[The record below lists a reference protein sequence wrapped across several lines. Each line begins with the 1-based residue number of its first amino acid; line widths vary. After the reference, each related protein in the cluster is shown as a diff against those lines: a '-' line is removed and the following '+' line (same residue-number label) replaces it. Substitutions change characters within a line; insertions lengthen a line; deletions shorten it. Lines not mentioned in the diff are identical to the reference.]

1 MHIPE
6 KIKRAFRERAAS
18 ATMTKERNHTFEM
31 LDKGRLQDAEPEPG
45 RMERRCKA
53 LLKTD
58 RQMVEAMATGRESI
72 QGATTDFLGVAFLE
86 RARLAARAVARVASR
101 DGDGF
106 GSGFM
111 IAPGLF
117 LTNNH
122 VLPDIAAAN
131 DALIEFDY
139 ELDVNDQPKR
149 ITRFA
154 LDPKKFFITSA
165 ESKFDFTIVAVGD
178 RQGRGPALSAYGHV
192 PLLGTGDKHV
202 LGEWVNIVQHPD
214 ADLKQITLRENL
226 LVSRLEHVLH
236 YKADT
241 MPGSSG
247 SPVFNDQ
254 WEAIA
259 LHHYGEPFRQKG
271 RKGMDLNEGIRV
283 SAIVRALKDET
294 FKPING
300 SRKLL
305 EPVVNAVRGEMRT
318 DGPVLIEDGGDDR
331 RTVRIGADGTATI
344 TLPLEISMKLPQA
357 ELRAGSHSNNHVGAG
372 ESVTIDDRYNNRKGY
387 DPKFLGG
394 TSIPLPVMTAAMKA
408 KAAKLLSPGAG
419 NSPHELKYEHFS
431 LVMSAQR
438 RMAFFT
444 AANINGT
451 SWKQMDRDGNLGGGE
466 ATEKWFQD
474 PRIAAEDQCQ
484 QPMYDGQP
492 KYPLRFDRGHLI
504 RREYPNWG
512 TATVA
517 KRANADTFHFTNC
530 TPQAAV
536 FNQSAKHWQGIEN
549 YVIRNAEEG
558 DENVTVFVGPVFNAR
573 DPQWNDVRV
582 PRKFWK
588 ILVRKVGG
596 TLRTTGFLADQTE
609 QMDPALDAV
618 KGHESMGAEDFD
630 IMSDSVALR
639 QCRITEI
646 ERLTKLKF
654 GTLRDHDTYDG
665 GGEAVRESGTV
676 TRLVRSY
683 REVRL

>member
-1 MHIPE
+1 MHVPE
-6 KIKRAFRERAAS
+6 KIKRAFRDRAAGKE
-18 ATMTKERNHTFEM
+18 MTQQRNHTFAMEA
-31 LDKGRLQDAEPEPG
+31 KGRLQDADQEPG

-58 RQMVEAMATGRESI
+58 RQMIESMATGRESI
-72 QGATTDFLGVAFLE
+72 QGATTDFLGVSFLE

-111 IAPGLF
+111 VAPGLF

-122 VLPDIAAAN
+122 VLPDMAAAK
-131 DALIEFDY
+131 DALIEFDF

-149 ITRFA
+149 ITRFE

-165 ESKFDFTIVAVGD
+165 ESKFDFTIVAVGE
-178 RQGRGPALSAYGHV
+178 RVGRGPALSSYGHV

-202 LGEWVNIVQHPD
+202 IGEWVNIVQHPD
-214 ADLKQITLRENL
+214 ADLKQITIRENL

-236 YKADT
+236 YRADT

-259 LHHYGEPFRQKG
+259 LHHYGEPFRQRG
-271 RKGMDLNEGIRV
+271 RKGRDLNEGIRV
-283 SAIVRALKDET
+283 SAIVKALKDENL
-294 FKPING
+294 KPVSG
-300 SRKLL
+300 SKRLL
-305 EPVVNAVRGEMRT
+305 DPVVNATRGELRT
-318 DGPVLIEDGGDDR
+318 DGPVQIDDGSGDG
-331 RTVRIGADGTATI
+331 RTLRIGADGTATI
-344 TLPLEISMKLPQA
+344 TLPLEISLKLPTV
-357 ELRAGSHSNNHVGAG
+357 EMDGGSRTSDRSVGG
-372 ESVTIDDRYNNRKGY
+372 ESVTIDQRYDNRDGY
-387 DPKFLGG
+387 DPKFLKGDP
-394 TSIPLPVMTAAMKA
+394 IALPTMTAAMKK
-408 KAAKLLSPGAG
+408 KAAKLLAPNTG
-419 NSPHELKYEHFS
+419 HELKYAHFS
-431 LVMSAQR
+431 VVMNAQR

-444 AANINGT
+444 ATNINGKL
-451 SWKQMDRDGNLGGGE
+451 WKQMSRDGVLGGGE

-474 PRIAAEDQCQ
+474 PRIAEEDQCE
-484 QPMYDGQP
+484 QPMYDEQP
-492 KYPLRFDRGHLI
+492 KYPLRFDRGHLV

-558 DENVTVFVGPVFNAR
+558 DENVSVFVGPVFNTK
-573 DPQWNDVRV
+573 DPEWKGVRV

-588 ILVRKVGG
+588 ILVRKVDGE
-596 TLRTTGFLADQTE
+596 LRATGFLADQTE
-609 QMDPALDAV
+609 QMEPALDA
-618 KGHESMGAEDFD
+618 AEDFD
-630 IMSDSVALR
+630 TMSDSVAMR

-646 ERLTKLKF
+646 ERLSKLKF
-654 GTLRDHDTYDG
+654 GTLRTHDTFDS
-665 GGEAVRESGTV
+665 GGESVREKGAV
-676 TRLVRSY
+676 TRAIASFRD
-683 REVRL
+683 VRL

>member
-1 MHIPE
+1 MQIPE

-18 ATMTKERNHTFEM
+18 ATMTQERNHTFEM
-31 LDKGRLQDAEPEPG
+31 LDKGRLKDAEPEPD

-58 RQMVEAMATGRESI
+58 RQMVEAMANGRESI

-86 RARLAARAVARVASR
+86 RARQAARAVARVASR

-117 LTNNH
+117 ITNNH
-122 VLPDIAAAN
+122 VLPDIDAAN

-149 ITRFA
+149 ITRFE
-154 LDPKKFFITSA
+154 LDPKKLFITSA

-178 RQGRGPALSAYGHV
+178 RKGRGPALSAYGYV

-214 ADLKQITLRENL
+214 ADLKQITIRENL

-305 EPVVNAVRGEMRT
+305 EPVVNAVRGEIREQ
-318 DGPVLIEDGGDDR
+318 GPVTIDDDGNDE
-331 RTVRIGADGTATI
+331 RTVRIGPDGTATI

-357 ELRAGSHSNNHVGAG
+357 ELPSGSRSNDRGGAG
-372 ESVTIDDRYNNRKGY
+372 ESVTIDERYTNRKGY

-394 TSIPLPVMTAAMKA
+394 TPIPLPTLTTAMKA
-408 KAAKLLSPGAG
+408 KAAKLLSPGTG
-419 NSPHELKYEHFS
+419 NNPHELKYEHFS
-431 LVMSAQR
+431 VVMNAQR

-451 SWKQMDRDGNLGGGE
+451 LWKQMDRDGNLGGGE

-474 PRIAAEDQCQ
+474 PRIAKEDQCEQ
-484 QPMYDGQP
+484 KMYDGQP

-558 DENVTVFVGPVFNAR
+558 DENVSVFVGPVFNTR
-573 DPQWNDVRV
+573 DPEWNDIRV

-596 TLRTTGFLADQTE
+596 KLHTTGFLADQSE
-609 QMDPALDAV
+609 QADPALDA
-618 KGHESMGAEDFD
+618 AEDFD
-630 IMSDSVALR
+630 AMSSEVAMR
-639 QCRITEI
+639 QCRIKEI

-654 GTLRDHDTYDG
+654 GTLRDHDTFDG
-665 GGEAVRESGTV
+665 GGETLREKGAV
-676 TRLVRSY
+676 TRAITSFRD
-683 REVRL
+683 VRL